1 MNTIHFAD
9 IVPMAQSLHDVKK
22 GMVINMYSAKNKK
35 ITFNTLIFILKV
47 FFAIIMFS
55 PIIWVFTGSFK
66 NLTEFTTSSSF
77 APKNFTL
84 ENYQYIFVNSNY
96 LIYLRNTVILMA
108 GTTIGTLLSSA
119 LVAYPLARMDFPGKN
134 VIFAIIIGTMMIPNI
149 ALIIPQYIMFGKI
162 GWLDSLLPMI
172 VPAFFAYPYNVFL
185 FRQFFRSIPKELD
198 EAATIDGCS
207 RIGIFTKVLV
217 PLSKPTFVTIGI
229 LSCVFW
235 WNELTQP
242 VFYTNSDTWRT
253 LTIALMT
260 TFMYTSGNAFV
271 INWPSIMAASTLM
284 IVPPMLLYL
293 FGSKFL
299 VEGIKTSGL
308 KG

>member
-1 MNTIHFAD
+1 MHS
-9 IVPMAQSLHDVKK
+9 M
-22 GMVINMYSAKNKK
+22 KNKGKTVRVLVMLLK
-35 ITFNTLIFILKV
+35 IVIAV
-47 FFAIIMFS
+47 IMFS
-55 PIIWVFTGSFK
+55 PIIWVFSGSFK
-66 NLTEFTTSSSF
+66 ELTEFTTSS
-77 APKNFTL
+77 AIIPHKATL
-84 ENYQYIFVNSNY
+84 ENFSYIFSHSNY
-96 LIYLRNTVILMA
+96 ALYFRNTVLLIV
-108 GTTIGTLLSSA
+108 GSTSGTLLSSS
-119 LVAYPLARMDFPGKN
+119 LVAYPLARMEFPCKY
-134 VIFAIIIGTMMIPNI
+134 VIFAIIVGTMMIPNI

-207 RIGIFTKVLV
+207 RIGVFYKVLV
-217 PLSKPTFVTIGI
+217 PLAKPTFVTIGI

-242 VFYTNSDTWRT
+242 VFFINSDKWRT

-293 FGSKFL
+293 FGSRFL
-299 VEGIKTSGL
+299 VEGIKTSGK

>member
-1 MNTIHFAD
+1 MH
-9 IVPMAQSLHDVKK
+9 SVK
-22 GMVINMYSAKNKK
+22 AKNRNMRILIMLVK
-35 ITFNTLIFILKV
+35 IIV
-47 FFAIIMFS
+47 AVIMFS
-55 PIIWVFTGSFK
+55 PIIWVFSGSFK
-66 NLTEFTTSSSF
+66 ELTEFTTSSSIFPKHATMENF
-77 APKNFTL
+77 A
-84 ENYQYIFVNSNY
+84 YIFQHSNY
-96 LIYLRNTVILMA
+96 LLYFRNTVILML
-108 GTTIGTLLSSA
+108 GTTAGTLLSSS
-119 LVAYPLARMDFPGKN
+119 LVAYPLARMEFPGKRA
-134 VIFAIIIGTMMIPNI
+134 IFAIIVGTMMIPNI

-162 GWLDSLLPMI
+162 GWLNSLLPMI

-207 RIGIFTKVLV
+207 RVGVFFRVLV
-217 PLSKPTFVTIGI
+217 PLTKPTFITIGI

-242 VFYTNSDTWRT
+242 VFFINSDKWRT

-284 IVPPMLLYL
+284 ILPPMLLYL

-299 VEGIKTSGL
+299 VEGIKTTGM

>member
-1 MNTIHFAD
+1 MT
-9 IVPMAQSLHDVKK
+9 SSRTK
-22 GMVINMYSAKNKK
+22 KK
-35 ITFNTLIFILKV
+35 INHVVVYVIKILV
-47 FFAIIMFS
+47 AFIMFF
-55 PIIWVFTGSFK
+55 PIIWIFSGGFK
-66 NLTEFTTSSSF
+66 TLTEFTTSSHIIPQN
-77 APKNFTL
+77 ATLDNFK
-84 ENYQYIFVNSNY
+84 YIFEGSNVFLY
-96 LIYLRNTVILMA
+96 VRNTLLLMI
-108 GTTIGTLLSSA
+108 GTTIGTLLSSS
-119 LVAYPLARMDFPGKN
+119 LVAYPLARMEFRGKN
-134 VIFAIIIGTMMIPNI
+134 AIFSIIIATMMIPNI

-198 EAATIDGCS
+198 ESATIDGCS
-207 RIGIFTKVLV
+207 RVQIFFKVLV
-217 PLSKPTFVTIGI
+217 PLSKPTYVTIAI

-242 VFYTNSDTWRT
+242 VFYINSDQWRT

-271 INWPSIMAASTLM
+271 INWTSIMAASTLM
-284 IVPPMLLYL
+284 ILPPMLLY
-293 FGSKFL
+293 FCGSKYL
-299 VEGIKTSGL
+299 VGGIKTTGL

>member
-1 MNTIHFAD
+1 MRSMKTKDRTARFFI
-9 IVPMAQSLHDVKK
+9 ILVK
-22 GMVINMYSAKNKK
+22 
-35 ITFNTLIFILKV
+35 ILV
-47 FFAIIMFS
+47 AAVMFS
-55 PIIWVFTGSFK
+55 PIIWVFSGSFK
-66 NLTEFTTSSSF
+66 ELTEFTTSSSIL
-77 APKNFTL
+77 PKNATL
-84 ENYQYIFVNSNY
+84 ENYSYIFGHSNY
-96 LIYLRNTVILMA
+96 MLYFRNTVALML
-108 GTTIGTLLSSA
+108 GTTAGTLLSSS
-119 LVAYPLARMDFPGKN
+119 LVAYPLARMEFPGKG
-134 VIFAIIIGTMMIPNI
+134 VIFGIIVGTMMIPNI

-162 GWLDSLLPMI
+162 GWLNSLLPMI

-198 EAATIDGCS
+198 EAATIDGCT
-207 RIGIFTKVLV
+207 RVGVFFRVLV
-217 PLSKPTFVTIGI
+217 PLTKPTFITIGV

-242 VFYTNSDTWRT
+242 VFFINSDNWRT

-284 IVPPMLLYL
+284 ILPPMLLYL

-299 VEGIKTSGL
+299 VEGIKTTGM

>member
-1 MNTIHFAD
+1 MRKLLKKKTLG
-9 IVPMAQSLHDVKK
+9 SLVIYFVK
-22 GMVINMYSAKNKK
+22 I
-35 ITFNTLIFILKV
+35 I
-47 FFAIIMFS
+47 FAIIMFS
-55 PIIWVFTGSFK
+55 PIIWVLTGGFK
-66 NLTEFTTSSSF
+66 TLTEFTTSSNIIPQK
-77 APKNFTL
+77 ATL
-84 ENYQYIFVNSNY
+84 ENYKYIFTNSNY
-96 LIYLRNTVILMA
+96 FIYVRNTVLLML
-108 GTTIGTLLSSA
+108 GTTIGTLLSSS
-119 LVAYPLARMDFPGKN
+119 LVAYPLARMEFPGKN
-134 VIFAIIIGTMMIPNI
+134 LIFTLIIGTMMIPGI

-172 VPAFFAYPYNVFL
+172 IPAFFAFPYNVFL
-185 FRQFFRSIPKELD
+185 FRQFFRSIPRELD

-207 RIGIFTKVLV
+207 VGGVFFKILV
-217 PLSKPTFVTIGI
+217 PLTKPTFVTIGI

-242 VFYTNSDTWRT
+242 VFFINSDSWRT

-260 TFMYTSGNAFV
+260 SFMYTSGNAFV

-284 IVPPMLLYL
+284 ILPPMLLYL
-293 FGSKFL
+293 FGSKYL

>member
-1 MNTIHFAD
+1 MRT
-9 IVPMAQSLHDVKK
+9 LKGKK
-22 GMVINMYSAKNKK
+22 RSAE
-35 ITFNTLIFILKV
+35 ILIFILKILV
-47 FFAIIMFS
+47 AFIMFC
-55 PIIWVFTGSFK
+55 PIIWVFSGSFK
-66 NLTEFTTSSSF
+66 DLAEFTTSPGII
-77 APKNFTL
+77 PKKPTL
-84 ENYQYIFVNSNY
+84 ENFSYIFNNSNY
-96 LIYLRNTVILMA
+96 FIYIKNTVLLMVL
-108 GTTIGTLLSSA
+108 TTFGTLISSS
-119 LVAYPLARMDFPGKN
+119 LVAYPLARMNFWGKN
-134 VIFAIIIGTMMIPNI
+134 VIFAIIVGTMMIPNI
-149 ALIIPQYIMFGKI
+149 ALIIPQYIMFGKM

-198 EAATIDGCS
+198 EAATIDGCNKA
-207 RIGIFTKVLV
+207 GVFFNVLV
-217 PLSKPTFVTIGI
+217 PISKPVFVTIGM

-242 VFYTNSDTWRT
+242 VFYINSDKWRT

-284 IVPPMLLYL
+284 IIPPMVLYL

-299 VEGIKTSGL
+299 VGGIKTSGL
-308 KG
+308 K